1 MPVAVCQ
8 ALNRGQIGMAKLRL
22 TEGAP
27 MKKKLCGVALAVSA
41 ALPVGFVAM
50 SSPAAAQPPGQ
61 CKKVN
66 GNCNGKSESA
76 PPHCAEFP
84 LGWQKKLGC

>member
-22 TEGAP
+22 MEGAP
-27 MKKKLCGVALAVSA
+27 MKKKLCSVALAVSA

-50 SSPAAAQPPGQ
+50 SSPAAAQPPGELAG
-61 CKKVN
+61 V
-66 GNCNGKSESA
+66 GDGLVLPAGAAGGEGGPA
-76 PPHCAEFP
+76 
-84 LGWQKKLGC
+84 